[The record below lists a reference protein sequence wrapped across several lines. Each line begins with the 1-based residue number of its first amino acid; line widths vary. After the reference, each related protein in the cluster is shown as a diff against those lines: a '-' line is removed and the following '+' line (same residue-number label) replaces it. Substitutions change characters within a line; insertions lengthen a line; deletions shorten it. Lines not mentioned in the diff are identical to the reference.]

1 MIFFDMN
8 VSHVFL
14 SQITKIKKITDN
26 KLCPS
31 NCLLHFIQYSLQIQ
45 YDSLAEIPIFSDQK

>member
-26 KLCPS
+26 KLCKLS
-31 NCLLHFIQYSLQIQ
+31 FTLYSIFTSDF
-45 YDSLAEIPIFSDQK
+45 YDSLADIPIFSDQK